1 MYFREY
7 EYHNLEAVI
16 NIKDDLTYLCGYY
29 IIKVHVIFIIYIFKN
44 TTNASV
50 AFAFIHNWIN
60 AKFSI
65 RNEDLKFFP
74 SLWFMHVGFHTL
86 FFFMETRL
94 TIPHLLLVGMQT
106 GTATIENGIEVHQK
120 INKRVNL

>member
-1 MYFREY
+1 
-7 EYHNLEAVI
+7 
-16 NIKDDLTYLCGYY
+16 
-29 IIKVHVIFIIYIFKN
+29 
-44 TTNASV
+44 
-50 AFAFIHNWIN
+50 
-60 AKFSI
+60 
-65 RNEDLKFFP
+65 
-74 SLWFMHVGFHTL
+74 MHVGFHTL